1 MSDREVEDLM
11 KMTFCS
17 EEEARKVLAETDD
30 IIEAASKILGNPVLA
45 PKKKEL
51 TEEQLKFKEMRIN
64 MEKMDRIHDHNLTR
78 TNQHEPSCLD
88 LKDTLDQ
95 TSQHSE
101 NIQNNHPEVQEVE
114 VEIPEIVYH

>member
-30 IIEAASKILGNPVLA
+30 IIEAASRILGNPVLA

-51 TEEQLKFKEMRIN
+51 TEEQLKFKEMRVN
-64 MEKMDRIHDHNLTR
+64 MERMDRTRDTNLTR
-78 TNQHEPSCLD
+78 INQPEPSSLD

-95 TSQHSE
+95 MLQHSE
-101 NIQNNHPEVQEVE
+101 NIQNNHPEVQELE
-114 VEIPEIVYH
+114 VEIPEIVYQ

>member
-30 IIEAASKILGNPVLA
+30 IIEAASRILGNPVLA

-51 TEEQLKFKEMRIN
+51 TEEQLKFKEMRTN
-64 MEKMDRIHDHNLTR
+64 MERMDRTRDTNLTR
-78 TNQHEPSCLD
+78 INQPEPSSLD

-95 TSQHSE
+95 MLQHSE
-101 NIQNNHPEVQEVE
+101 NIQNNHLEVQELE
-114 VEIPEIVYH
+114 VEIPEIVYQ